1 MVLCLIWKYLQ
12 LMMSGQ
18 HYKLVF
24 HATFNNIW
32 VTLWRSV
39 LLVKKTGVQKC
50 TLRKPPTCCKS
61 LTNGQHNKVR
71 FYDICI
77 LYSICFTITRS
88 LSVLSTL
95 HKGSSHKIV
104 ENITEMIITH
114 NPTQLRQAVV
124 ISLFVQGTWSIC
136 WHHKLNE
143 LLCIFYATFNNIS
156 VVLYLSI

>member
-12 LMMSGQ
+12 LMSGQ
-18 HYKLVF
+18 HYKLGQVYGVSCYF
-24 HATFNNIW
+24 QQYLSYIVAVSFIGVRN
-32 VTLWRSV
+32 RS
-39 LLVKKTGVQKC
+39 TKC

-88 LSVLSTL
+88 LSVLSTP
-95 HKGSSHKIV
+95 HKVSSHNIA

-124 ISLFVQGTWSIC
+124 ISLFVQGT
-136 WHHKLNE
+136 
-143 LLCIFYATFNNIS
+143 
-156 VVLYLSI
+156 